1 MSQFTEPNDRIFY
14 ACQAIFTKEKQ
25 TVTTGNDES
34 VYTAEYLE
42 GVQSVGVSRSQDRQS
57 LLDVGRF
64 QQMYGFYGKQTF
76 EITISRVIT
85 KSNKF
90 FYNVDSLPSYT
101 YETSHILNETNI
113 GFDGFTDSLRN
124 WDISLVYGRDAYSGL
139 KAQADSGDADASQAM
154 VTTYRSCLLTNVSYS
169 ISAGGNLQ
177 EDITL
182 ITRIAEQNPEDNLS
196 LIQLVAPQTGTV
208 IKAKDLNMETDVGG
222 DLINT
227 LLPKQVLRYFDIGN
241 AKDGTKIYGIQSIDV
256 NCTIDYS
263 DILDVG
269 QWRGSAVTSD
279 GDNLG
284 RDQNLY
290 RQVRLPVAITA
301 NITGV
306 ARGQYRADGSGYQ
319 DYPNTDTTFSAADG
333 SEATQIDNQL
343 EPPLPSYNSFYNV
356 NEPIRLVFNSDSDY
370 LQLNLGDKNYLTNID
385 FSGGDTEGGN
395 VEVSLSYQNDNSDF
409 IPVKNS
415 SVLDISSSSNT
426 Y

>member
-76 EITISRVIT
+76 EISISRVIT

-169 ISAGGNLQ
+169 ISAGGVLQ

-182 ITRIAEQNPEDNLS
+182 ITRIAEQNTEDDLS
-196 LIQLVAPQTGTV
+196 LIQLVPPQTGAT
-208 IKAKDLNMETDVGG
+208 IRAKDLDMETDVDG
-222 DLINT
+222 DLVNT

-241 AKDGTKIYGIQSIDV
+241 SKDGTKIYGIQSIDV

-269 QWRGSAVTSD
+269 QWRGSSVTSD

-290 RQVRLPVAITA
+290 RQVILPVAITA
-301 NITGV
+301 NITGIV
-306 ARGQYRADGSGYQ
+306 RGQYRADGSGYQ

-343 EPPLPSYNSFYNV
+343 DPPLPSYNSFYNV

-370 LQLNLGDKNYLTNID
+370 LQLNLGDKNYLTSID